1 MGGNG
6 VLVTGGAGFVGRH
19 VVERLARGAG
29 CGERAG
35 AGVDV
40 RVLVHRT
47 AVEVP
52 GVEVVRGDL
61 AGGGL
66 RGSCDGI
73 GTVLHLASRIGGGE
87 EECRAVNVKGT
98 RALLAEAERAGVR
111 RIVQLG
117 TAAVYRDGAHR
128 GEPEGVLPEGP
139 GSVTS
144 VTRLAGERMVLA
156 AGGTVL
162 RPHLVFGRGDRWMV
176 PALVGLMARL
186 PHWVDGGRARISM
199 IAVDVLAD
207 VLAEFA
213 VREDLGEE
221 LGGAGRVLHA
231 AHPVPVTARELVGTV
246 ARELGLPLP
255 RGEVDL
261 DGAVCLLG
269 AADDPVVRRHVSLLA
284 VDHWYDTRR
293 LWGQVSVASGPRFEE
308 AFGAYGDW
316 YRGEVRGRHR

>member
-1 MGGNG
+1 MGGSG

-19 VVERLARGAG
+19 VVERLAGRGG
-29 CGERAG
+29 
-35 AGVDV
+35 V
-40 RVLVHRT
+40 RVLAHRN

-52 GVEVVRGDL
+52 GVEVVWGDL

-66 RGSCDGI
+66 RGVCDGI
-73 GTVLHLASRIGGGE
+73 GTVLHLAARIGGDE
-87 EECRAVNVKGT
+87 AQCRAVNAEGT

-128 GEPEGVLPEGP
+128 GEAEGELAEGP
-139 GSVTS
+139 RSATS
-144 VTRLAGERMVLA
+144 VTRLEGERMVLA

-176 PALVGLMARL
+176 PALVALMARL
-186 PHWVDGGRARISM
+186 PHWVDGGRARISV

-213 VREDLGEE
+213 VREE
-221 LGGAGRVLHA
+221 LAEPGRVLHA

-246 ARELGLPLP
+246 ARELRLPLP

-261 DGAVCLLG
+261 DGAVGLLG
-269 AADDPVVRRHVSLLA
+269 AADDPSARRHLSLLA
-284 VDHWYDTRR
+284 VDHWYGTRR
-293 LWGQVSVASGPRFEE
+293 LWGRVSAAHGPRFGE
-308 AFGAYGDW
+308 AFGPYGDW
-316 YRGEVRGRHR
+316 YRQELRGRSR